1 MSTLKVNA
9 LQDTSGNGYYPARA
23 WINFNGTG
31 TVAIRDDGNVSS
43 IADNGTGDYTC
54 NFNASF
60 ASSNYAVSLGGN
72 NNLDTNSNRLQVYL
86 TLSSYMLTSSNRF
99 LPKSSRGGG
108 SLDNQDHS
116 VITLTWAL

>member
-31 TVAIRDDGNVSS
+31 TVAIRNDGNVSS
-43 IADNGTGDYTC
+43 ITDNGTGDYTC
-54 NFNASF
+54 AFSSSF
-60 ASSNYAVSLGGN
+60 AHSNYAVSLGGN
-72 NNLDTNSNRLQVYL
+72 NNLNTNANRLQVYL

-108 SLDNQDHS
+108 QLDNQDHS
-116 VITLTWAL
+116 VITLTWSL